1 MDFSIDFF
9 YDKQYI
15 HLQRRSSKTVEMML
29 SITWRCCAWNFQKRT
44 VLKDRWTIAWN
55 VKKMSLLAE
64 MVNVFMDLVFVI
76 TSMNARM
83 GPMNLGG
90 KLLLFLW
97 RVAKCLENARFD
109 VWNVVSLFQTY
120 WDILYCGKFNHKLL
134 LLYIYVCT
142 YKFRFS
148 Q

>member
-1 MDFSIDFF
+1 
-9 YDKQYI
+9 
-15 HLQRRSSKTVEMML
+15 
-29 SITWRCCAWNFQKRT
+29 
-44 VLKDRWTIAWN
+44 
-55 VKKMSLLAE
+55 MSLLAE

-109 VWNVVSLFQTY
+109 V
-120 WDILYCGKFNHKLL
+120 
-134 LLYIYVCT
+134 
-142 YKFRFS
+142 
-148 Q
+148 